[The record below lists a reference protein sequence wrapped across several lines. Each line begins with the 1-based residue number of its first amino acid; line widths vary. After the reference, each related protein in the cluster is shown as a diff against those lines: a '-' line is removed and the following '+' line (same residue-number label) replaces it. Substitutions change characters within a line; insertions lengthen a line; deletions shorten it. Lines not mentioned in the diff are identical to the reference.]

1 MPGAITQSLLPQDET
16 ARALTLSGLNQAYL
30 QGGFPAVL
38 SALQPHAQ
46 AGVRYLRQN
55 PQEVESGIRG
65 MFSSIAEDYVDPET
79 GSPRGFGPLMD
90 MATTF
95 GPLGILGKGA
105 IKAVGKEGIEDI
117 VKGPVYRSR
126 LAESLRAMPQEK
138 MMAEQAQRHLDKA
151 SMVGVGGGATSMMG
165 GAPRGALGMGG
176 AKWFSRI
183 QPDTL
188 PLTGAERGALLNYP
202 TGKTASGKRT
212 SAAISGGA
220 LPENLRQDAVEFLDG
235 ITLRASARREMKDPG
250 VAPVRS
256 LLERKPGHAKRTFE
270 ESKSSAELAAKIE
283 AKQAADKAIAA
294 REQAHIKSIT
304 GRDLWNKS
312 FSAEVDKWQNYT
324 GMDFVF
330 FAKDAV
336 NKANMEAV
344 PRALKK
350 EGWSVRHGSV
360 SGGRKSSRYV
370 VSPDGKFEV
379 RLSDHELPDTPQRA
393 YSQEQFGTR
402 WDDEIVLGGSE
413 SPKDIIAEIKRLH
426 TEGVD

>member
-1 MPGAITQSLLPQDET
+1 MLYGGAGLVDAYNKWDAPDPSTLAGMLQYGAMPAK
-16 ARALTLSGLNQAYL
+16 AVVGL
-30 QGGFPAVL
+30 GT
-38 SALQPHAQ
+38 
-46 AGVRYLRQN
+46 
-55 PQEVESGIRG
+55 G
-65 MFSSIAEDYVDPET
+65 MAD
-79 GSPRGFGPLMD
+79 
-90 MATTF
+90 
-95 GPLGILGKGA
+95 ILKGA
-105 IKAVGKEGIEDI
+105 MDDPNDAGKMFD
-117 VKGPVYRSR
+117 
-126 LAESLRAMPQEK
+126 L
-138 MMAEQAQRHLDKA
+138 A